1 MAGCLTIF
9 NERLIG
15 QPDFLEE
22 RGDDLVTLL
31 ILFRDCETLFGRLC
45 LTKENIDQ
53 LIDAM
58 KEPSHAALDIPDVRN
73 KLAESRRLLE
83 HAARIDA
90 ITPRTLLG

>member
-1 MAGCLTIF
+1 MATISF
-9 NERLIG
+9 DREIKV
-15 QPDFLEE
+15 P
-22 RGDDLVTLL
+22 
-31 ILFRDCETLFGRLC
+31 
-45 LTKENIDQ
+45 KENIDQ

-83 HAARIDA
+83 HAARINA

>member
-1 MAGCLTIF
+1 MSMVELEQHDITIYHTGGVTMATISF
-9 NERLIG
+9 DREIKV
-15 QPDFLEE
+15 P
-22 RGDDLVTLL
+22 
-31 ILFRDCETLFGRLC
+31 
-45 LTKENIDQ
+45 KENIDQ

>member
-1 MAGCLTIF
+1 MATISF
-9 NERLIG
+9 DREIKV
-15 QPDFLEE
+15 P
-22 RGDDLVTLL
+22 
-31 ILFRDCETLFGRLC
+31 
-45 LTKENIDQ
+45 KENIDQ

-58 KEPSHAALDIPDVRN
+58 KEPSHAALDIPDVSN